1 MTLSGESTRCG
12 IVDLPSKGSEE
23 AFEIEFVRQLGV
35 ETHRFKSRG
44 PLKNKFPEIWVVEGG
59 LVKGDERVFL
69 SKGFDNSGMHGED
82 NCAVG
87 VVVVVVMPP
96 SDGEFTFDVSVAV
109 DLFEF
114 GSPVVLSD

>member
-1 MTLSGESTRCG
+1 M
-12 IVDLPSKGSEE
+12 
-23 AFEIEFVRQLGV
+23 
-35 ETHRFKSRG
+35 
-44 PLKNKFPEIWVVEGG
+44 
-59 LVKGDERVFL
+59 FL

-87 VVVVVVMPP
+87 VVIVVVMPP